1 MYLPDNPTL
10 VKLIAMRGATDDE
23 IELVYGLGPGTIRK
37 WREAYPGLDAAIEK
51 GRTIA
56 DGAVLSSM
64 FKTALGYDYFEQ
76 QAVGGRNPVVLKVQ
90 RHMPGQFLAQRHW
103 LASRNREH
111 WPAAERLTVA
121 GTGKDGAIK
130 IEGRNEVID
139 AILAL
144 VASKPDMEKAAAKAK
159 ETLKPETPADEK
171 FEDDESSSES
181 SGKSSSK

>member
-23 IELVYGLGPGTIRK
+23 IELVYGLGPGTISK
-37 WREAYPGLDAAIEK
+37 WREAYPGLDVAIEK

-56 DGAVLSSM
+56 DGAVLSSL
-64 FKTALGYDYFEQ
+64 FKTALGYEYFEQ
-76 QAVGGRNPVVLKVQ
+76 QAVGGRNPTVLKVQ

-111 WPAAERLTVA
+111 WPAAEKVTIG

-144 VASKPDMEKAAAKAK
+144 VASKPDLEKAATRVK
-159 ETLKPETPADEK
+159 ESQKPETPAEEK
-171 FEDDESSSES
+171 FDDDDD
-181 SGKSSSK
+181 KA